1 MSVFPRLYR
10 MTIAT
15 AWYDRRVE
23 FQREYES
30 HFESSRRGPP
40 TRIRRAL
47 ARRGVAQF
55 QRDIYRTHRVWI
67 PLRRIRVSYEREE
80 QAAAVEKVI
89 KVYTRSMR
97 YRGKQ
102 WKATTLPPKVI
113 TYAKKNR
120 RAKTRKRK
128 RAKGR

>member
-1 MSVFPRLYR
+1 MSIARLYH

-23 FQREYES
+23 FQREYEQ
-30 HFESSRRGPP
+30 HFKASRRGSP

-47 ARRGVAQF
+47 ARRGAAQF
-55 QRDIYRTHRVWI
+55 QRDIYRTHRVWL
-67 PLRRIRVSYEREE
+67 PLRKLRVSFEREE
-80 QAAAVEKVI
+80 VAAASQRVI
-89 KVYTRSMR
+89 EVYTRSMR
-97 YRGKQ
+97 YRGKH
-102 WKATTLPPKVI
+102 WSATALPPKVI

-128 RAKGR
+128 RAKAR

>member
-1 MSVFPRLYR
+1 MSIARLYH

-23 FQREYES
+23 FQREYEQ
-30 HFESSRRGPP
+30 HFESSRRGSPR
-40 TRIRRAL
+40 RIRRAL
-47 ARRGVAQF
+47 ARRCIPII
-55 QRDIYRTHRVWI
+55 QRDIYRTHHVWI
-67 PLRRIRVSYEREE
+67 PLRRIRVNFEREE
-80 QAAAVEKVI
+80 QAAAVERFI

-102 WKATTLPPKVI
+102 WKATALPPKVI

-128 RAKGR
+128 RAKNR